1 VLILLPPSESKHA
14 RTRGKPTDLDSLSHP
29 ELTGPRR
36 EVAAALAG
44 VSARPDAAK
53 VLGVGAAVA
62 EEIERNTRLASAPAV
77 PVSQLYTGVLYDAL
91 DLAGMDTAARRRA
104 SRAVFVSSALY
115 GVLRLPDRVAPYR
128 LSMGVTVPGVGAL
141 AGFWRPHLAEAL
153 SHVTGLVVDCRSG
166 SYAAAW
172 KPPATAQWVQVRV
185 PGASHWAKHTR
196 GLVAGALCRLSTAPS
211 TPDQLADA
219 LAGQFAVLLHP
230 PTRPSQ
236 PWVLDVTPPTT

>member
-1 VLILLPPSESKHA
+1 MLILLPPSESKHA
-14 RTRGKPTDLDSLSHP
+14 RTRGKPADLGSLSLP

-36 EVAAALAG
+36 EVATALAA
-44 VSARPDAAK
+44 VSARPDAAH

-62 EEIERNTRLASAPAV
+62 EEIERNTRLATAPAV

-91 DLAGMDTAARRRA
+91 DLAAMDTAARRRA
-104 SRAVFVSSALY
+104 SRAVLVASALY
-115 GVLRLPDRVAPYR
+115 GALRLPDRVAPYR
-128 LSMGVTVPGVGAL
+128 LSMGVTLPGTGPL

-153 SHVTGLVVDCRSG
+153 AGASGLVVDCRSG
-166 SYAAAW
+166 TYAAAW

-196 GLVAGALCRLSTAPS
+196 GLVAGALCRLPGTPS

-219 LAGQFAVLLHP
+219 LAAQFAVGLHRP
-230 PTRPSQ
+230 ARPTRP
-236 PWVLDVTPPTT
+236 WMLDVTPPAP